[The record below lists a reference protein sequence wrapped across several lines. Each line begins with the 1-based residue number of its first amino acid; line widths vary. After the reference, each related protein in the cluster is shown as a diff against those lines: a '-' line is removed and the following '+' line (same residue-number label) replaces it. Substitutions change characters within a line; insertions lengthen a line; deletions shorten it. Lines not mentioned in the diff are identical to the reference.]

1 MTLTKY
7 VFIVLAAT
15 VLAWVSF
22 AVVLTQINPDT
33 AGLDGFTLF
42 YASLFLALLGS
53 FALMG
58 LSIRLHTQQHH
69 LPYYLV
75 LLSFRQAIF
84 FSVLVVGALLMQSQ
98 RVLYW
103 WNMIGLVGVLTLL
116 EFFALKIRRRPTGA
130 RASSV

>member
-7 VFIVLAAT
+7 VLIVLVAT
-15 VLAWVSF
+15 LLAWVGF
-22 AVVLTQINPDT
+22 GVVLSQINPET
-33 AGLDGFTLF
+33 AGLDGLALF
-42 YASLFLALLGS
+42 YVILFLALLGS

-58 LSIRLHTQQHH
+58 LSIRLHTQQQH

-84 FSVLVVGALLMQSQ
+84 FSVLVVGALLLQSH

-103 WNMIGLVGVLTLL
+103 WDMIVLVGLLTIL
-116 EFFALKIRRRPTGA
+116 EFFALKIRRRPTNV
-130 RASSV
+130 RAS

>member
-7 VFIVLAAT
+7 VLIVLSAT
-15 VLAWVSF
+15 ILAWVGF
-22 AVVLTQINPDT
+22 AVILSQINPET
-33 AGLDGFTLF
+33 AGMDGFILF
-42 YASLFLALLGS
+42 YVSLFLALLGS

-84 FSVLVVGALLMQSQ
+84 FSVLVVGALLLQSH

-103 WNMIGLVGVLTLL
+103 WDMVLLVAVLTVL
-116 EFFALKIRRRPTGA
+116 EFFALKIRRRPTNA
-130 RASSV
+130 RASSL